1 MTIPANTVIM
11 RRGDPCHHFFLIEEG
26 TIRVYQ
32 RTEDGRDHA
41 ASRGAS
47 EICIF
52 TLQALLEN
60 MDDEVELVSENQVR
74 IANILQ

>member
-1 MTIPANTVIM
+1 ML
-11 RRGDPCHHFFLIEEG
+11 H
-26 TIRVYQ
+26 RV
-32 RTEDGRDHA
+32 
-41 ASRGAS
+41 GAS
-47 EICIF
+47 EICMF